1 MRRAER
7 GALALLG
14 FALLAA
20 AIGAWLFGLERAVL
34 RTGLGSEQ
42 VRESSLWVAE
52 DGFYLWVEAPDPG
65 LEWYGA
71 LLADPLVELRRHGR
85 TERFRAEVMPG
96 ELRRVE
102 RLYRAKYGLAHAL
115 CALVRD
121 RRRAIPIRL
130 ARLPDRGT
138 RA

>member
-1 MRRAER
+1 MLRTERRALVLL
-7 GALALLG
+7 GLALLT
-14 FALLAA
+14 AA
-20 AIGAWLFGLERAVL
+20 GAAWLLGLERVVL
-34 RTGLGSEQ
+34 RTGLESER
-42 VRESSLWVAE
+42 VRESALWVAE

-65 LEWYGA
+65 RDWYGA
-71 LLADPLVELRRHGR
+71 LLADPLVEVRRHGR

-115 CALVRD
+115 CGLFRD
-121 RRRAIPIRL
+121 RSRAIAIRL

>member
-1 MRRAER
+1 MPRPER

-14 FALLAA
+14 LALLAA
-20 AIGAWLFGLERAVL
+20 AASAWLLGLERVVL
-34 RTGLGSEQ
+34 RTGLESDR
-42 VRESSLWVAE
+42 VHESSLWVAE
-52 DGFYLWVEAPDPG
+52 DGFYLWVEAPDAHPG
-65 LEWYGA
+65 WYGA
-71 LLADPLVELRRHGR
+71 LLADPLVEVRRHGR

-102 RLYRAKYGLAHAL
+102 ELYREKYGLAHAL
-115 CALVRD
+115 CGLVRD
-121 RRRAIPIRL
+121 RSRAIPIRL